1 MASRR
6 QPFQGQIGMHG
17 TPLTTVIS
25 CGEFKAAEQIIEST
39 SDPSYLNDG
48 RCENIP
54 LHMVLSNNCYAKNCR
69 NLRLAR
75 LLVQKGASPNLRIP
89 YGDLDMASPSPFEEL
104 VVYHEVL
111 KSYVAGVSD
120 VLFEELEMYFET
132 EELKLEF
139 LTNTIDLDNEK
150 CLPSL
155 ESCKKLIEQTSD
167 LIDIFLRYGSNPS
180 VLTTFSHKS
189 LFHWV
194 IEHEDIDLAKRFLDT
209 CRVNLNLCDVHGSTP
224 LMDTILRN
232 SPENSLAIYEA
243 MCDTADTV
251 DIDARDCC
259 GENALFRAVF
269 AGATEMAVRLCKDGA
284 KLWTVVCLSQVPMS
298 TCREPPDSANLIYT
312 GFLSERA
319 SPMTT
324 PFLAPLLADSLVRL
338 RYSHVSTQDSS
349 SDIFHPH
356 KHLLDKIISASVS
369 PLIDHGCF
377 SNQIVASEVTS
388 LLDSTNYSM
397 TGQVNPTDLLTLMFG
412 QVSCGLR
419 QLCVRTILDHSL
431 MVSQVSSKLW
441 PKEAPSVFCN
451 HCCEGAVTK
460 HKMEELVKILG
471 LPQPFQIFFDIEV
484 VKYLCCGLIMSHRSM
499 ECDQACS
506 ASEESLFDDDDDD
519 DDESSSYEFSSVYA
533 DSDSLLFFSSDI
545 SEESSEEVDDLS
557 DEDLSGSEEDIEDK
571 LKKAEETKEEASKLK
586 KIKYKQDNSG
596 SGSGSESEN
605 MRVVVETFCE
615 DLAEG
620 VAQDHPNVCCDKY
633 QRLDDE
639 STTTTE
645 SHENLT
651 ASDSISDSLC

>member
-1 MASRR
+1 MAFRR
-6 QPFQGQIGMHG
+6 QPFQGQIGMNE

-39 SDPSYLNDG
+39 SDPTYLNDG
-48 RCENIP
+48 RGENIP
-54 LHMVLSNNCYAKNCR
+54 LYMVLSNNCYAKNCR
-69 NLRLAR
+69 NLKLAR
-75 LLVQKGASPNLRIP
+75 LLVEKGASPNLRIP
-89 YGDLDMASPSPFEEL
+89 LRDLDLACPSPFEEL

-120 VLFEELEMYFET
+120 VLFEEMEMYFET

-139 LTNTIDLDNEK
+139 LTNTLDLDNEK
-150 CLPSL
+150 CLPNL
-155 ESCKKLIEQTSD
+155 ESCKKLIEQTSE
-167 LIDIFLRYGSNPS
+167 LIDIFLRYGSDPS

-232 SPENSLAIYEA
+232 TPENSFAIYEA

-251 DIDARDCC
+251 DINACDCC
-259 GENALFRAVF
+259 GETALFRAVF
-269 AGATEMAVRLCKDGA
+269 AGATEMAVRLCQDGA
-284 KLWTVVCLSQVPMS
+284 KLKTVVCLSQVPMS
-298 TCREPPDSANLIYT
+298 TCKKPPDSTSLIYS
-312 GFLSERA
+312 GLLLERV

-324 PFLAPLLADSLVRL
+324 PFLAPLLADSLVQL
-338 RYSHVSTQDSS
+338 RYSHVSTQDSN

-388 LLDSTNYSM
+388 LLENTNYVM
-397 TGQVNPTDLLTLMFG
+397 TKQVNPTDLLTLMFG

-431 MVSQVSSKLW
+431 MVSQVTSKLW
-441 PKEAPSVFCN
+441 PEEAPSVFCN
-451 HCCEGAVTK
+451 HYCEGAVTK
-460 HKMEELVKILG
+460 AKMEELVKILG
-471 LPQPFQIFFDIEV
+471 LPQPFQIFFDIEA
-484 VKYLCCGLIMSHRSM
+484 VKYLCCGLIMSYRSM
-499 ECDQACS
+499 ECDQACY
-506 ASEESLFDDDDDD
+506 EESLFDDDDD

-557 DEDLSGSEEDIEDK
+557 DEDLSGSEEDVDVEDESK
-571 LKKAEETKEEASKLK
+571 ETEKSKEDTSKLK
-586 KIKYKQDNSG
+586 KIKYKQDDS
-596 SGSGSESEN
+596 SSDSESESEN

-645 SHENLT
+645 SRENLT

>member
-39 SDPSYLNDG
+39 SDASYLNDG
-48 RCENIP
+48 RYENIP
-54 LHMVLSNNCYAKNCR
+54 LHMVLSNNTYAKSCR
-69 NLRLAR
+69 NLKLAR
-75 LLVQKGASPNLRIP
+75 LLVQKGANPNLRIP
-89 YGDLDMASPSPFEEL
+89 YGELDMASPSPFEEL
-104 VVYHEVL
+104 VVYHEAL

-120 VLFEELEMYFET
+120 VLLEELEMYFET
-132 EELKLEF
+132 EDLKLEF
-139 LTNTIDLDNEK
+139 LTNTVDLDNER
-150 CLPSL
+150 CVPNL

-167 LIDIFLRYGSNPS
+167 LIDIFLRYGSDPS

-209 CRVNLNLCDVHGSTP
+209 CRVNLNLCDLHGSTP

-232 SPENSLAIYEA
+232 SPENSLTIYEA

-251 DIDARDCC
+251 DINACDCC
-259 GENALFRAVF
+259 GETALFRAVF
-269 AGATEMAVRLCKDGA
+269 AGATEMAVRLCEDGA
-284 KLWTVVCLSQVPMS
+284 YLRTVVCLSQVPMS
-298 TCREPPDSANLIYT
+298 TCREPRDSARLIYS
-312 GFLSERA
+312 GLLLDGV

-324 PFLAPLLADSLVRL
+324 PFLASLLADSLVRL

-369 PLIDHGCF
+369 PLVDHGCF
-377 SNQIVASEVTS
+377 SNEIVASEVKT
-388 LLDSTNYSM
+388 LLESADYYIL
-397 TGQVNPTDLLTLMFG
+397 GQVNPTDLLTLMFG

-419 QLCVRTILDHSL
+419 QLCVRTIFDHSL
-431 MVSQVSSKLW
+431 MVSQVTSKLW
-441 PKEAPSVFCN
+441 PKEPPSVFCN
-451 HCCEGAVTK
+451 HSCERAVTK
-460 HKMEELVKILG
+460 GKMEELVKILG
-471 LPQPFQIFFDIEV
+471 LPQPFQIFFDIEA
-484 VKYLCCGLIMSHRSM
+484 VKYLCCGLIMSHRTM

-519 DDESSSYEFSSVYA
+519 SESSSYEFSSVYA

-557 DEDLSGSEEDIEDK
+557 DEDLSGSEEDVEDE
-571 LKKAEETKEEASKLK
+571 LKIEETKEEACKLK
-586 KIKYKQDNSG
+586 KIKYKQDS

-639 STTTTE
+639 STSTTE
-645 SHENLT
+645 SRENLT